1 MKIVYRLIIFLI
13 WSASFAQTET
23 ITSPMVIS
31 NAGDTWIMNDY
42 NLSFTLGELAI
53 ETFLQNDIIFTQGF
67 HQEDEYAI
75 IDITE
80 NKQVNSITIFPNP
93 TQDELHINFET
104 KGDYASLSI
113 KDITGSTMSFLSDF
127 STNETKSIQ
136 LSQFS
141 QGVYFIEILLK
152 NAQKKIVYQIQKI
165 N

>member
-1 MKIVYRLIIFLI
+1 MGYTLRILMIL
-13 WSASFAQTET
+13 APLN
-23 ITSPMVIS
+23 SPWK
-31 NAGDTWIMNDY
+31 T
-42 NLSFTLGELAI
+42 
-53 ETFLQNDIIFTQGF
+53 LQNDIIFTQGF

-127 STNETKSIQ
+127 S
-136 LSQFS
+136 LL
-141 QGVYFIEILLK
+141 VRDAIL
-152 NAQKKIVYQIQKI
+152 
-165 N
+165 